1 MKKEVKIATIALL
14 LYGIT
19 STSVFGALG
28 GFTILGVIP
37 TTGVVTRAEIAIV
50 PSSFTWGNVT
60 LDDPVIKTVRLD
72 NTSNVTISN
81 LTMFYTLPVD
91 FNGTLTWDAE
101 GKTLGVTESL
111 FAEFNLTLTDAPEVP
126 FSFNITIAEG

>member
-1 MKKEVKIATIALL
+1 MKKEVKIATIAFLAYL
-14 LYGIT
+14 I
-19 STSVFGALG
+19 SVSLVYAS
-28 GFTILGVIP
+28 FTILTEIP
-37 TTGVVTRAEIAIV
+37 TSGVVTHAELVAV
-50 PSSFTWGNVT
+50 PSSISWGNVS
-60 LDDPVIKTVRLD
+60 LGDPVIKTVRLD

-81 LTMFYTLPVD
+81 LTMFYTLPVN